1 MSNTYGIPEEDE
13 KEVRTRD
20 KHLLRVFS
28 VPDHLRLPDITKR
41 RVPPIAMICYKTEL
55 GKIVRPE

>member
-13 KEVRTRD
+13 KEVRARD

-28 VPDHLRLPDITKR
+28 VPDHRGDLNRSMQHHLI
-41 RVPPIAMICYKTEL
+41 
-55 GKIVRPE
+55 

>member
-13 KEVRTRD
+13 KEVRARD

-28 VPDHLRLPDITKR
+28 VADHPDYRTCWYRTHFTGNYLD
-41 RVPPIAMICYKTEL
+41 C
-55 GKIVRPE
+55 